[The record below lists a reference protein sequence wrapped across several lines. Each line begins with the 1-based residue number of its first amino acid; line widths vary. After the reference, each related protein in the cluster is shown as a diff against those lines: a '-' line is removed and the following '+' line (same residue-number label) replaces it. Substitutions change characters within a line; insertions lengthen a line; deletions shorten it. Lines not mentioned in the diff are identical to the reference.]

1 MRGSGTFQS
10 NAATVIL
17 ASGFSG
23 PTDLGNLPRS
33 VAELAMLPEP
43 VTLVRADES
52 VTFHLSSKSDDSVR
66 SDTSLYRWITQVA
79 ASVVSEPD
87 YFLTGSEIN
96 TFQLLKKVAPPAKHP
111 QLHYVRLPIKF
122 VPTAS
127 AASKGPELWLR
138 TVVLHT
144 DDSVAQYLKDGVQV
158 GV

>member
-1 MRGSGTFQS
+1 M
-10 NAATVIL
+10 
-17 ASGFSG
+17 
-23 PTDLGNLPRS
+23 
-33 VAELAMLPEP
+33 
-43 VTLVRADES
+43 RADES